1 MATLWTFG
9 DSMTAGYTE
18 GSGWADKYVEW
29 KGYKPKIYPE
39 IISDKLGMELKNLA
53 KGGYDNYSIFETL
66 CANIDKVEEDDI
78 LIFGWS
84 SLSRIRLATKYDTW
98 QSFVPNYQNNMLEME
113 NISLNTL
120 EELYVNRSSILY
132 KNELNNWIKLINH
145 LINNITIHWTYF
157 VEDAECTLL
166 DKFQRVSVET
176 NKLINDQ
183 HYSEKGQSDLAIY
196 LLNEIAKKSKKTNII

>member
-9 DSMTAGYTE
+9 DSMTAGYTI
-18 GSGWADKYVEW
+18 GSGWADDYIAW

-39 IISDKLGMELKNLA
+39 IISEKLELELVNLA

-66 CANIDKVEEDDI
+66 CANVDKIKEDDV

-98 QSFVPNYQNNMLEME
+98 QSFVPNYNNNMLEME

-120 EELYVNRSSILY
+120 EELYVNRTSGLY
-132 KNELNNWIKLINH
+132 KDELNNWIKLINH
-145 LINNITIHWTYF
+145 LMTNITIHWTYF
-157 VEDAECTLL
+157 IEAADCILL
-166 DKFQRVSVET
+166 DKFQTVSMET
-176 NKLINDQ
+176 KKQVNDH
-183 HYSEKGQSDLAIY
+183 HYSEKGQSDLSIF
-196 LLNEIAKKSKKTNII
+196 LLNEIAKKSKKTTII

>member
-18 GSGWADKYVEW
+18 GSGWADDYIQW

-39 IISDKLGMELKNLA
+39 LIAEKLNCDLVNLA

-66 CANIDKVEEDDI
+66 CANVDKIGSDDI

-98 QSFVPNYQNNMLEME
+98 QSFVPNYNNNMLEME
-113 NISLNTL
+113 NISLKTL
-120 EELYVNRSSILY
+120 DELYVNRISVLY

-145 LINNITIHWTYF
+145 LFKNIVIHWTYF
-157 VEDAECTLL
+157 VENADCILL
-166 DKFQRVSVET
+166 DKFQRISVET
-176 NKLINDQ
+176 NKKVNDQ
-183 HYSEKGQSDLAIY
+183 HYSEKGQNDLAIF
-196 LLNEIAKKSKKTNII
+196 LLNEIAKKTKKTTII